1 MLLSVAQKNRS
12 DLHVSRLFLKQ
23 SPEIFVFV
31 AKVLSV
37 SLISSQQ
44 HYGREEWAVIW
55 CQIESAEIQW
65 MKARELLQWLS
76 MVCLFVIF
84 NIDSKQDLLLISS

>member
-44 HYGREEWAVIW
+44 HYGREEWAVI
-55 CQIESAEIQW
+55 
-65 MKARELLQWLS
+65 
-76 MVCLFVIF
+76 
-84 NIDSKQDLLLISS
+84 